1 MVWHNGSQRYLL
13 IIFPSYYRSCFYC
26 WNNKL
31 LFFFARLRSRAKF
44 SCFIQ
49 YFCTD
54 ACRNYINL
62 TNVTRFSRQLKV
74 KIVCKK
80 LSIDL
85 KTLKIFP
92 KISPN
97 FPSFKSCLTTC
108 RVSACHLPKHFLLP
122 NPYYY
127 IFIVVYYLLSLVQ
140 TNCFSFIL
148 YSYTA

>member
-62 TNVTRFSRQLKV
+62 TNVTRFWRQLKV
-74 KIVCKK
+74 KFKKVCKNF
-80 LSIDL
+80 SIDL
-85 KTLKIFP
+85 KTL
-92 KISPN
+92 
-97 FPSFKSCLTTC
+97 SFKSCLTTC

-148 YSYTA
+148 YSYTAWLTNLKK